1 MNNIVIISIFTLIIL
16 IIIVIVV
23 VKKEKY
29 CCKRTINDR
38 MADAE
43 KQNMLN
49 KVGESKYDNP
59 QYLHTRKR
67 RLGYW

>member
-1 MNNIVIISIFTLIIL
+1 VI
-16 IIIVIVV
+16 V

-49 KVGESKYDNP
+49 KVGQSKYDNP
-59 QYLHTRKR
+59 QYLHTHKR

>member
-1 MNNIVIISIFTLIIL
+1 MILVITN
-16 IIIVIVV
+16 
-23 VKKEKY
+23 EKY
-29 CCKRTINDR
+29 YCKRTINDK

-43 KQNMLN
+43 KQNLLN

-59 QYLHTRKR
+59 QYLHTHKR